1 MSSMRKYPLIKLNSV
16 PNQKENNKTGLY
28 EDRPGQ
34 QEHKGKLNECQKQL
48 NVYNNDMYNEMEL
61 PLKKFYENPYVY
73 LDYIIG
79 LYFKKL
85 ENKNEALGLE
95 DEIMQLYNRKWNEIE
110 NSIRAY
116 SEQVKEKL
124 QRDKED
130 KNEKMQ
136 RMKQLSFSD
145 DDNDGNGNVDKG
157 NNKGDDKEHNNN
169 VKNDNKGNIGND
181 NTELHEYRNN
191 FYLRNPDPKN
201 MVCSEGESCL
211 NKEHIIKQAIECL
224 KENQICI
231 PSKKYLSVNDLNE
244 DYKHKIEML
253 DSKHIDDLKYEATAF
268 KNQIPN
274 DDGFKSYNQYAI
286 NNNIHKDKYFYLRSP
301 NKDVNKHQMNVVN
314 DIIDLKHI
322 NKEKL
327 EKEFHEQAIKTAI
340 TKMNIHHSE
349 LPIQN
354 YDEEEYKNE
363 QLGLHYNDYD
373 NDMKDDYNI
382 LRNKLK
388 LFLKEDNIHNF
399 DMIKRNNNKKNS
411 SSTSKVVKKKK
422 VPARKESAK
431 NKKPKPVVHK
441 EWVDN
446 WNSKIKDE
454 KLKHERMVENVKK
467 RKEEE
472 RKRKEQQKE
481 SKPYYN
487 IPINTPNIN
496 TNINMKTHMNIPTK
510 KNDIVDINAII
521 DENDEFAQFENAPT
535 FYNNINNNNNNYKQ
549 ITHNNNN
556 SLNVNKFKHQHI

>member
-16 PNQKENNKTGLY
+16 PNQNENNKTGLY

-34 QEHKGKLNECQKQL
+34 QEYKGELNECQKQL
-48 NVYNNDMYNEMEL
+48 NVYDNDMYNEMEL
-61 PLKKFYENPYVY
+61 PLEKFYANPYVY

-95 DEIMQLYNRKWNEIE
+95 DEIMQLYNRKWDEIE
-110 NSIRAY
+110 KSISAY
-116 SEQVKEKL
+116 SEQIKKKL
-124 QRDKED
+124 QRDNEI
-130 KNEKMQ
+130 KNEKMG

-145 DDNDGNGNVDKG
+145 DDDNDDNVDKG
-157 NNKGDDKEHNNN
+157 NDKEDNNNNIQSDDKGN
-169 VKNDNKGNIGND
+169 VGNGN
-181 NTELHEYRNN
+181 TKLHEYRNN
-191 FYLRNPDPKN
+191 FYLRNPEPKD

-224 KENQICI
+224 KGNQICI

-274 DDGFKSYNQYAI
+274 DDDIKSYNQYTI
-286 NNNIHKDKYFYLRSP
+286 NCNIHKDKYFYLKRP
-301 NKDVNKHQMNVVN
+301 NKDVNKQQMNIVN

-327 EKEFHEQAIKTAI
+327 EKEFHEEAIKTAI
-340 TKMNIHHSE
+340 TKINIHHSE

-388 LFLKEDNIHNF
+388 LFLKEDNLHNL
-399 DMIKRNNNKKNS
+399 DMTKRKNNNNKNS
-411 SSTSKVVKKKK
+411 SNSTSKVVKKKK
-422 VPARKESAK
+422 VLARKESAK

-481 SKPYYN
+481 SKTYYTN
-487 IPINTPNIN
+487 ISN
-496 TNINMKTHMNIPTK
+496 TNTNTNKSHMNIHTK

-521 DENDEFAQFENAPT
+521 DEHDEFAQFDNAPT
-535 FYNNINNNNNNYKQ
+535 FYNNNINNINS
-549 ITHNNNN
+549 NNN

>member
-1 MSSMRKYPLIKLNSV
+1 LN
-16 PNQKENNKTGLY
+16 K
-28 EDRPGQ
+28 D
-34 QEHKGKLNECQKQL
+34 NEVKPEKMKRMKQL
-48 NVYNNDMYNEMEL
+48 NVS
-61 PLKKFYENPYVY
+61 
-73 LDYIIG
+73 G
-79 LYFKKL
+79 
-85 ENKNEALGLE
+85 
-95 DEIMQLYNRKWNEIE
+95 
-110 NSIRAY
+110 
-116 SEQVKEKL
+116 
-124 QRDKED
+124 
-130 KNEKMQ
+130 
-136 RMKQLSFSD
+136 D
-145 DDNDGNGNVDKG
+145 DDNDNDDD
-157 NNKGDDKEHNNN
+157 GDD
-169 VKNDNKGNIGND
+169 NKK
-181 NTELHEYRNN
+181 LQEYRNN
-191 FYLRNPDPKN
+191 FYLKNPDPKD
-201 MVCSEGESCL
+201 MVCSEGESSL
-211 NKEHIIKQAIECL
+211 NKELIIKQAIECL
-224 KENQICI
+224 KGNTICA
-231 PSKKYLSVNDLNE
+231 PTKKYLSVNDLNE

-274 DDGFKSYNQYAI
+274 DDDIKSYNQYTI
-286 NNNIHKDKYFYLRSP
+286 NCNIHKDKYFYLKRP
-301 NKDVNKHQMNVVN
+301 NKDVNKQQMNIVN

-327 EKEFHEQAIKTAI
+327 EKEFHEEAIKTAI

-388 LFLKEDNIHNF
+388 LFLKEDNLHNL
-399 DMIKRNNNKKNS
+399 DMTKRKNNNNKNS
-411 SSTSKVVKKKK
+411 SNSTSKVVKKKK
-422 VPARKESAK
+422 VLARKESAK
-431 NKKPKPVVHK
+431 NKKPKLVVHK

-481 SKPYYN
+481 SKTYYTN
-487 IPINTPNIN
+487 ISN
-496 TNINMKTHMNIPTK
+496 TNNNTNKSHMNIHTK

-521 DENDEFAQFENAPT
+521 DEHDEFAQFDNAPT
-535 FYNNINNNNNNYKQ
+535 FYNNNINNINS
-549 ITHNNNN
+549 NNN

>member
-34 QEHKGKLNECQKQL
+34 QKHKGELNEYQKQL
-48 NVYNNDMYNEMEL
+48 NVYDNDMYNEMEL
-61 PLKKFYENPYVY
+61 PLEKFYANPYVY

-95 DEIMQLYNRKWNEIE
+95 DEIMQLYNRKWDEIE
-110 NSIRAY
+110 KSIHAY
-116 SEQVKEKL
+116 SEKIKEKL
-124 QRDKED
+124 QRDNEIKH
-130 KNEKMQ
+130 EKMG

-145 DDNDGNGNVDKG
+145 DDDNNDN
-157 NNKGDDKEHNNN
+157 DDKRNDKEDNNN
-169 VKNDNKGNIGND
+169 VKSDDKGNVGN
-181 NTELHEYRNN
+181 NNIVLHEYRND

-274 DDGFKSYNQYAI
+274 DDDIKSYNQYTI
-286 NNNIHKDKYFYLRSP
+286 NNNIHKDKYFYLKSP
-301 NKDVNKHQMNVVN
+301 KENVNNKQMNVVN

-388 LFLKEDNIHNF
+388 LFLKEDNIHNL
-399 DMIKRNNNKKNS
+399 DMIKRNSKNNNS
-411 SSTSKVVKKKK
+411 SSTSKIIKKKK

-431 NKKPKPVVHK
+431 NKKPKPIVHK

-481 SKPYYN
+481 SKTYYN
-487 IPINTPNIN
+487 IPTN
-496 TNINMKTHMNIPTK
+496 TNTNKSHMNIHTK

-521 DENDEFAQFENAPT
+521 DENDEFAQFDNAPT
-535 FYNNINNNNNNYKQ
+535 FYNNNININNNNNNKQ
-549 ITHNNNN
+549 IPHNNN
-556 SLNVNKFKHQHI
+556 SFNVNKFKHQHI